1 MVCFVCG
8 LTGHEVDLCPT
19 KKQVFPVAAYL
30 GSAASGLGFFHI
42 DLPEKPVREL
52 SIKNIGVVYV
62 ESGAINKEELASG
75 LTAIYKT
82 TWPWQIRELDEWS
95 FLVKFPPHIRVEEVA
110 SYPCFGLP
118 KEGVTV
124 NVMVWEGD
132 IDYMAD
138 LEKIWVQFKGLQPQW
153 CEWKVLFQFASALGF
168 LVDVDWQGMFQTF
181 YEVVRLKILC
191 RDHTKIPE
199 SRNFNVCGK
208 LYQISFVVEK
218 PGPITVGDG
227 DDDPPQDG
235 NSPDEEE
242 KKEGNTEDMDT
253 ENNGRHDTAAN
264 NTSNS
269 VSKNRSSS
277 GEKTKS
283 VHLAEKL
290 HEVAAAFM
298 EKRDGF
304 GQGSASRLSPVMDCS
319 TGRDKVIDWLTAA
332 GDEDGCVN
340 LLKEMELAQDEDD
353 FFYMEPDEPT
363 EVQQETTA
371 NQQLQHQQN
380 DQQKKKWGPIFNTRQ
395 SSRIVLKDKTI
406 M

>member
-8 LTGHEVDLCPT
+8 LAGHEVELCPT

-62 ESGAINKEELASG
+62 ESGVINKEELASG

-82 TWPWQIRELDEWS
+82 TWPWQTRELDEWS
-95 FLVKFPPHIRVEEVA
+95 FLVKFPPHIKVEEVA

-153 CEWKVLFQFASALGF
+153 CEWKVLYQFASALGF
-168 LVDVDWQGMFQTF
+168 LVDVDWHGMFQTF

-227 DDDPPQDG
+227 GYDPPQDG
-235 NSPDEEE
+235 KSPDEEE
-242 KKEGNTEDMDT
+242 KREGNTEDMDT
-253 ENNGRHDTAAN
+253 ENNGRHGPAAN
-264 NTSNS
+264 NTSSS

-277 GEKTKS
+277 GEKQNLS
-283 VHLAEKL
+283 IWLRN
-290 HEVAAAFM
+290 FM
-298 EKRDGF
+298 R
-304 GQGSASRLSPVMDCS
+304 
-319 TGRDKVIDWLTAA
+319 
-332 GDEDGCVN
+332 
-340 LLKEMELAQDEDD
+340 
-353 FFYMEPDEPT
+353 
-363 EVQQETTA
+363 
-371 NQQLQHQQN
+371 
-380 DQQKKKWGPIFNTRQ
+380 
-395 SSRIVLKDKTI
+395 
-406 M
+406 